1 MKIQIVV
8 RPGTL
13 AAIAEHTTAPVV
25 NGAEPID
32 ENRSLVELEH
42 DVLHELLCRAHWD
55 DKTIDDVLLRI
66 SR

>member
-13 AAIAEHTTAPVV
+13 AALAEHSAADHLD
-25 NGAEPID
+25 GAERLD
-32 ENRSLVELEH
+32 NSRSLVKVDEDTLAMLI
-42 DVLHELLCRAHWD
+42 DRIQPG
-55 DKTIDDVLLRI
+55 DKSIDDVLLRI